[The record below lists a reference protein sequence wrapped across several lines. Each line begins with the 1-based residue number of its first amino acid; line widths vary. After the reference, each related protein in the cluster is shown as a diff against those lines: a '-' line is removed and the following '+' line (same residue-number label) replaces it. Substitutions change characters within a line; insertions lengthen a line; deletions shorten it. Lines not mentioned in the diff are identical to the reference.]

1 MLEYSSSINIGG
13 ISNITSAP
21 QNTIT
26 TDEKF
31 ESVAQ
36 YSSTQLL

>member
-1 MLEYSSSINIGG
+1 LKYSLSINIGG

-21 QNTIT
+21 HNTIT
-26 TDEKF
+26 TDEKA
-31 ESVAQ
+31 ENVAQ